1 MFRNIYDLT
10 KVFLISS
17 FHRGENRKKKNRIL
31 KYLLYGFLVIYLAGI
46 CAFGSY
52 ALINSLIAIR
62 QEEVFVAL
70 VLMAIITLVLFT
82 TIVSCM
88 NVLYFS
94 DDNRFILP
102 LPLKPLEVLSA
113 KLNTLLIYV
122 YMEEALLGL
131 VPILMYGILTK
142 QSFIYYPLA
151 LLVLML
157 VPIVPLLLVAL
168 IVMSAMAFT
177 KGIRNKNLVQMV
189 TMSISIVFSLLVSMI
204 SSSTSSQ
211 ENVMALVNKA
221 GGLLEIYKKAFV
233 TMPMAIDALT
243 RYSVSSLLLLAAIS
257 AGAYLLLC
265 MFGQKVY
272 YRGMLGSLY
281 SSSGVSDKK
290 IDEKT
295 AYRSKGLA
303 YTYIMK
309 EVMVYLRRPTFFVQ
323 LVLPCLL
330 LPAFMMVIMFV
341 STNSQIP
348 GGLSGQLQTV
358 YDDGRFDGIIYAIV
372 LVAVM
377 FVSMYSFMSTVA
389 ISKDGR
395 DAYVM
400 KYLPV
405 PFADQLICKMI
416 PDIVLCL
423 FSYFTVVLVGGFLY
437 KLPMIYLLT
446 SLPVALSYSIL
457 HGFLILTDV
466 RKPKLDWTNEMQIV
480 KRNMRMMYSMG
491 FSLIN
496 MGLVALLA
504 FVLNLDMPIMMLVLS
519 LFYLLC
525 DYLLY
530 KYIKVKDI
538 RLADGFE

>member
-1 MFRNIYDLT
+1 
-10 KVFLISS
+10 
-17 FHRGENRKKKNRIL
+17 
-31 KYLLYGFLVIYLAGI
+31 
-46 CAFGSY
+46 
-52 ALINSLIAIR
+52 
-62 QEEVFVAL
+62 
-70 VLMAIITLVLFT
+70 
-82 TIVSCM
+82 
-88 NVLYFS
+88 
-94 DDNRFILP
+94 
-102 LPLKPLEVLSA
+102 
-113 KLNTLLIYV
+113 
-122 YMEEALLGL
+122 
-131 VPILMYGILTK
+131 
-142 QSFIYYPLA
+142 
-151 LLVLML
+151 
-157 VPIVPLLLVAL
+157 
-168 IVMSAMAFT
+168 
-177 KGIRNKNLVQMV
+177 
-189 TMSISIVFSLLVSMI
+189 
-204 SSSTSSQ
+204 
-211 ENVMALVNKA
+211 
-221 GGLLEIYKKAFV
+221 
-233 TMPMAIDALT
+233 MPMAIDALT

-530 KYIKVKDI
+530 KYIKDKDI